1 MVPIKGICLICVVAI
16 LLCGCAKCI
25 EINHAVVDVEIVD
38 TDYHPAW
45 TQFIYSPASHTMRP
59 IHHPA
64 HWNTELEA
72 QGKTFNVPRKD
83 MYEVCHGREGEKTRG
98 VLETKYYDNGRYS
111 ANIIL
116 VE

>member
-1 MVPIKGICLICVVAI
+1 
-16 LLCGCAKCI
+16 
-25 EINHAVVDVEIVD
+25 
-38 TDYHPAW
+38 
-45 TQFIYSPASHTMRP
+45 
-59 IHHPA
+59 
-64 HWNTELEA
+64 
-72 QGKTFNVPRKD
+72 